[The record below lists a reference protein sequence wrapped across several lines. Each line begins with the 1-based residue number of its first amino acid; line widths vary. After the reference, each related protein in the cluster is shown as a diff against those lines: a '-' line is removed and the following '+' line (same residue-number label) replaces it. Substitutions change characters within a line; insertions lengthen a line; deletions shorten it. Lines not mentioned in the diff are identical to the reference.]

1 MKTTKSKKQMWL
13 TIGILA
19 ILVFALCVTGIVLGV
34 KGCKSD
40 QDPSPSGTAGNGNS
54 YETPI
59 DSFR

>member
-13 TIGILA
+13 TIGILV
-19 ILVFALCVTGIVLGV
+19 ILVLAFCVTGIVLGM

-40 QDPSPSGTAGNGNS
+40 QDPSPSGTAGNANP